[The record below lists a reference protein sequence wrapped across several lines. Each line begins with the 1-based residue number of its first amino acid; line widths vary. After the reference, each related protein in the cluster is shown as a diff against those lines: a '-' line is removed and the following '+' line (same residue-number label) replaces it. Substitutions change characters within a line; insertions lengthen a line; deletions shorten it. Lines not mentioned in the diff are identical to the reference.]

1 LQPRTRLIILFL
13 LPAGLLYLVF
23 FIVPSIWAFYYSV
36 FDWSGFSAEMI
47 YVGLAN
53 YVELLTRDQMF
64 WHSFNNTL
72 IILFVGGG
80 ITIGLAFFLAVLIN
94 SGIKGKKI
102 FRALIFLPNVIATIA
117 LTTMWSFAIF
127 SNRSGMLTNFFKLI
141 GWKIGAKYLW
151 MSSDHVFWSMLIAIV
166 WISVGYYVVLL
177 LAGMDKIPTEFY
189 EAARLEGAGLFQQ
202 FVTVTMPLMW
212 DVVTI
217 SVVMWSISAIKVFE
231 FPFAFM
237 GFSEDPSLYTIG
249 VYLYIMGFGKRQPI
263 YQLGY
268 ATAIG
273 VLMLLVVIILALL
286 IRRLMKREVYQY

>member
-1 LQPRTRLIILFL
+1 LIILFL

-72 IILFVGGG
+72 IILFIGGG

>member
-1 LQPRTRLIILFL
+1 LIILFL

>member
-1 LQPRTRLIILFL
+1 MKKNTRMIVLFL
-13 LPAGLLYLVF
+13 LPAGLFYLVF
-23 FIVPSIWAFYYSV
+23 FLVPSVWAFYYSA
-36 FDWSGFSAEMI
+36 FDWSGFSSAMKF
-47 YVGLAN
+47 VGFGN
-53 YVELLTRDQMF
+53 YVKMLTHDSIF
-64 WHSFNNTL
+64 WRSFGNTVK
-72 IILFVGGG
+72 ILFIGGG
-80 ITIGLAFFLAVLIN
+80 VTIGLAFFLAVLIN

-117 LTTMWSFAIF
+117 LTTMFAFAIY
-127 SNRSGMLTNFFKLI
+127 SSRSGMITNFFKLI
-141 GWKIGAKYLW
+141 GWAPGANYLW
-151 MSSDHVFWSMLIAIV
+151 MSSNHTFWSMLIAII

-189 EAARLEGAGLFQQ
+189 EAARLEGAGLYQQ
-202 FVTVTMPLMW
+202 FVSVTLPLMW

-217 SVVMWSISAIKVFE
+217 SIVMWAISAIKVFE

-249 VYLYIMGFGKRQPI
+249 VYLYVMGFGKRQPI

-273 VLMLLVVIILALL
+273 VFMLLFVILIAWL
-286 IRRLMKREVYQY
+286 IRRVMNRELFQY

>member
-1 LQPRTRLIILFL
+1 VKPKISLIILFL
-13 LPAGLLYLVF
+13 LPAGLLYLIF
-23 FIVPSIWAFYYSV
+23 FLVPSIWAFYYSA
-36 FDWSGFSAEMI
+36 FDWSGFTAEMKF
-47 YVGLAN
+47 VGLAN
-53 YVELLTRDQMF
+53 YVRMITRDKLF
-64 WHSFNNTL
+64 WSSFGNTVN
-72 IILFVGGG
+72 ILFIGGG
-80 ITIGLAFFLAVLIN
+80 ATIGLAFFLAMLIN
-94 SGIKGKKI
+94 SGIKGKKL

-127 SNRSGMLTNFFKLI
+127 SNRSGIPTAFFKLI
-141 GWKIGAKYLW
+141 GWQAGAKYLW
-151 MSSDHVFWSMLIAIV
+151 MSSDHIFWSMLIAIV

-189 EAARLEGAGLFQQ
+189 EAARLEGAGQYQQ
-202 FVTVTMPLMW
+202 FTLITLPLMW

-217 SVVMWSISAIKVFE
+217 AIVLWSISAIKVFE

-249 VYLYIMGFGKRQPI
+249 VYLYVMGFGKRQPI

-273 VLMLLVVIILALL
+273 VFILLFVILIVLI
-286 IRRLMKREVYQY
+286 IRRLMRREVYQY